1 MPGDELKLCYHGELH
16 KRWEGVGH
24 VSKMPS
30 SIHNV
35 IPVYVCH
42 TVLYIRDHEG
52 LSP

>member
-30 SIHNV
+30 SIHKMYFV
-35 IPVYVCH
+35 H
-42 TVLYIRDHEG
+42 
-52 LSP
+52 

>member
-30 SIHNV
+30 SIQYKCNV
-35 IPVYVCH
+35 LSV
-42 TVLYIRDHEG
+42 G
-52 LSP
+52 L

>member
-1 MPGDELKLCYHGELH
+1 MCTEPCHIEIRLMPGDELKLCYHGELH

-35 IPVYVCH
+35 VLVCVVC
-42 TVLYIRDHEG
+42 T
-52 LSP
+52 